1 MAILILS
8 HCHHRTV
15 GFQTHGMIASC
26 TDGHDILPAA
36 DITLVIHIRPH
47 SHHRAIGFQTHGVP
61 ACCTDGHDILPAA
74 DITLVIHIRPHSH
87 HRAVGFQAY
96 GLHCSR
102 ADGFPNRSSVPA
114 FHTTLRGIQ
123 IIAGLTES
131 DRCTGI
137 VSRCQQLLRCGI
149 LCFHLFRLGLFRRI
163 HSSLALR
170 AENRKHDIRPA
181 ADIALAIIIVTH
193 SHHGTVGFQTHCM
206 IPSCTDSHNVP
217 PRADIALTIIIIS
230 HCHHRAVGF
239 QADCMVVSCT
249 DSHNIL
255 PVVGVPLHIRIPN
268 NYLRAVGF
276 QAHSITPSCTDGHNI
291 LPVANI
297 ALAIIIFSHSHHRT
311 VGFQTHGIIASRADC
326 YNILPIADFTL
337 VIIILSHCHHRAVG
351 FQAHGMI
358 ASRADCYNILPIA
371 DFTLV
376 MIIMSHS
383 YHRTVGFQAH
393 GMTGSCANSLPNR
406 KGIPKIHTLLFGILI
421 IAGLTKSDRRTGIVP
436 GCQKALRFGEVGC
449 RYSFG
454 CVLILSQRSKSFCC
468 VVKVSR
474 GEKCFCLGVVSCQH
488 PLRCVLIRSQSSK
501 SFRRTGIVPGCQEF
515 FCSLV
520 VTSRNDDLCHQQCGN
535 DYDCHCRCGNDR
547 NGLILFL
554 LCLFLLLRNLPLA
567 FGFCVQP
574 GLLFS
579 NPLAAERSILLAVG
593 IVIKPVQAF
602 LGIMQF
608 PNIGG
613 CFCDSSPLLIV
624 CLPAGTA
631 VVVQPLR
638 CLICLPEKGF
648 ILFLHILLCGGFRS
662 FRFPHPVR

>member
-1 MAILILS
+1 M
-8 HCHHRTV
+8 
-15 GFQTHGMIASC
+15 
-26 TDGHDILPAA
+26 
-36 DITLVIHIRPH
+36 
-47 SHHRAIGFQTHGVP
+47 
-61 ACCTDGHDILPAA
+61 
-74 DITLVIHIRPHSH
+74 
-87 HRAVGFQAY
+87 
-96 GLHCSR
+96 
-102 ADGFPNRSSVPA
+102 
-114 FHTTLRGIQ
+114 
-123 IIAGLTES
+123 TES

-181 ADIALAIIIVTH
+181 ADIALALLV
-193 SHHGTVGFQTHCM
+193 
-206 IPSCTDSHNVP
+206 
-217 PRADIALTIIIIS
+217 IS
-230 HCHHRAVGF
+230 HGHDSAVGF
-239 QADCMVVSCT
+239 QAYGVILSRADGHNVLPAADITLAVFVQ
-249 DSHNIL
+249 SHSHH
-255 PVVGVPLHIRIPN
+255 G
-268 NYLRAVGF
+268 AVGF
-276 QAHSITPSCTDGHNI
+276 QTYGVCSSCADGHNVYPI
-291 LPVANI
+291 ADLALAFTVSSHSHHSAIGFQAYGVTICADGHNVLPTANI
-297 ALAIIIFSHSHHRT
+297 ALAKIVT
-311 VGFQTHGIIASRADC
+311 
-326 YNILPIADFTL
+326 
-337 VIIILSHCHHRAVG
+337 
-351 FQAHGMI
+351 
-358 ASRADCYNILPIA
+358 
-371 DFTLV
+371 
-376 MIIMSHS
+376 SHS
-383 YHRTVGFQAH
+383 YHRTVGFQTH

-454 CVLILSQRSKSFCC
+454 CVLILSQRSKSFCR

-501 SFRRTGIVPGCQEF
+501 SFHRTGIVPGCQEF

-579 NPLAAERSILLAVG
+579 NPLAAERSILPAVG

-662 FRFPHPVR
+662 FRFPHPVRQGNKQCLFLTGQILCHITGSEFFRPGQLLVIIPPALLTLILLFAFRHIGMIGKVKGKQLVNFLWLHITGKAVLLHNLVNMCLIRLQLQVLPLSILGDVHSLTDQGIEGTASLQRQCLANVCLSILGIVVQHILKEAVGLGPVPILQGHIAPV